1 MKLFKLLFFI
11 LISNITLAQGIEPGM
26 LNPSPYKSGYLKAVT
41 KIYDEYAGD
50 TMYYYHHVD
59 SLSIA
64 DSIYISNDTI
74 YLRDGL
80 GFVVLDTISGGGSD
94 TTQYL
99 NPYIIGPDTVGFYL
113 TVAVDTVLFV
123 NTIDTAAI
131 TGIDSTTII
140 GGWGID
146 ATEYPANTWNLIA
159 DSSQVA
165 TQYDLSLVSGSQTL
179 SIDSTNRV
187 FTVSISGGNSVKF
200 KDTGAVDSTTVV
212 NSYGTTI
219 TESPANQWN
228 IKVDS
233 TKFAT
238 TYDLSQ
244 VGGGA
249 SPFSLKV
256 TTADYTTTSA
266 TVAEWSGGTNFRDTV
281 DVAGHY
287 KIEVYSQFLSSD
299 LGTGAAFNI
308 YAAGSTNGIGIYEVA
323 NSSEAGT
330 SVIRRRSVWT
340 IDSSTAQFLTGTS
353 VSNTAEIH
361 SLYGNV
367 TAYLPANTIV
377 IPKFGS
383 ETGGSS
389 VEFQSGARLIITKLF

>member
-1 MKLFKLLFFI
+1 MRYLFIAFLFVLNFGY
-11 LISNITLAQGIEPGM
+11 SQGIEPSSFQGNPNKGGFLKSVT
-26 LNPSPYKSGYLKAVT
+26 LNV
-41 KIYDEYAGD
+41 DDFGD
-50 TMYYYHHVD
+50 TTYLYTHVD

-74 YLRDGL
+74 FLRDGS
-80 GFVVLDTISGGGSD
+80 GFVVLDTIISGGSD

-99 NPYIIGPDTVGFYL
+99 NPYVVTGDTVGFYL

-165 TQYDLSLVSGSQTL
+165 TQYDLTALGDNQTL
-179 SIDSTNRV
+179 SIDSTSRV

-200 KDTGAVDSTTVV
+200 KDTGGVDSTTVV

-233 TKFAT
+233 SKFAT

-256 TTADYTTTSA
+256 TTVDYTTTSA

-389 VEFQSGARLIITKLF
+389 VEFQAGARLIITKLF